1 MSGTV
6 NGKTEL
12 AVLAVGQ
19 LDPIHLLQVDRVV
32 AAEADGQARLLEAQ
46 PQQIVDVALHL
57 LLEIADGGGRQFA
70 DAAAIES
77 PAVVAVGERDDDGG
91 RKFADS
97 AAIKSPAVVTV
108 VESDDDAAASKIQ
121 SVEANQRSEDRI
133 AALADVFRAV
143 FVRIAT
149 VMSKLDVA
157 GRLAIVAKKHAAA
170 LALALADFRITRPA
184 QRVDQIGKNLLALGD
199 ALLRHHGI
207 GILGGNTWGGP
218 RASKENDD
226 GDMDGLYPHKTEP
239 PFTLMTSPVMKLA
252 RSEATKRIGPAIS
265 SAVAARPRGMTVVAI
280 FWPALDSS
288 TALDMSVATQP
299 GATAFTRILCRASSV
314 ARPLVRLMMPPL
326 EAP

>member
-19 LDPIHLLQVDRVV
+19 LDPLHLLQVHRCV

-57 LLEIADGGGRQFA
+57 LLEIADGGGGQ
-70 DAAAIES
+70 
-77 PAVVAVGERDDDGG
+77 
-91 RKFADS
+91 FADS
-97 AAIKSPAVVTV
+97 AAIESPAVVTV

-121 SVEANQRSEDRI
+121 SVEADQRSEDRI
-133 AALADVFRAV
+133 AAFADVFRAV

-149 VMSKLDVA
+149 VMSKLDIA
-157 GRLAIVAKKHAAA
+157 RRLAIVAKKYAAA
-170 LALALADFRITRPA
+170 PGLAFSDFRITRPA

-207 GILGGNTWGGP
+207 GILGGSAWGRP
-218 RASKENDD
+218 RASKENDY
-226 GDMDGLYPHKTEP
+226 GDMDGLYPHRTEP

-265 SAVAARPRGMTVVAI
+265 SAVAARPRGMTVEAI
-280 FWPALDSS
+280 F
-288 TALDMSVATQP
+288 
-299 GATAFTRILCRASSV
+299 
-314 ARPLVRLMMPPL
+314 
-326 EAP
+326 